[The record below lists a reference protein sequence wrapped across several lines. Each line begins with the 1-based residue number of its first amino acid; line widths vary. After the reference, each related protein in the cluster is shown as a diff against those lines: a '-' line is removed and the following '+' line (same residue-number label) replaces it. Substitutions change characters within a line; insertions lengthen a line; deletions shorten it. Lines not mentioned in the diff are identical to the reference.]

1 MIYKAYQS
9 SASGEREDEDQPN
22 KMPNKLTL
30 AALDWLVELPQCFR
44 ATPPECGHYFL
55 ASPAHQASLSS

>member
-22 KMPNKLTL
+22 KLPNNLHWRHL
-30 AALDWLVELPQCFR
+30 IGLLSFRSASVLLHRNAAIIFSPRLPIR
-44 ATPPECGHYFL
+44 PL
-55 ASPAHQASLSS
+55 